1 MPSLLLTIRFHDGR
15 YHGAGDWP
23 PSPARVFQA
32 LVAAAARGK
41 DLPDDAS
48 AALAWLE
55 TLDAPIIAAPAARE
69 TKAFVNWVPNN
80 DLDAVGGDLNRV
92 SKIRAGKMIR
102 PWLFDAKAPLIY
114 AWSFAED
121 GDAVKQAG
129 EICAVSTD
137 LYQLGRGVDMAWAV
151 GAVLTDGELTTR
163 LADYAGAIHRPS
175 KSIAGKTS
183 VACPQQG
190 SLDSLV
196 KRHAAGAG
204 RFKTQY
210 AAAPTNKEPN
220 RTKVSGQLFTQPP
233 KPRFRQVAY
242 DCPATV
248 LVFDLSGPNAPWQLT
263 KAVELVTLVRDR
275 AAKRL
280 SDALPGKKAYVER
293 VFIGSK
299 DSADADKA
307 ARIRII
313 ALPSIG
319 FIHADRAIRR
329 VLVEIPPAC
338 PLSAG
343 DIEWAFSGIEVIES
357 ETDPE
362 TGEVKDQLV
371 LASAEDRGMLRHYG
385 VEPQMSARLWRT
397 VTPAALPDRA
407 KRRRIDP
414 SRKKDEAKGGAER
427 LAEVERAA
435 SAVHAAL
442 RHAGIVE
449 PVSSIRVQREP
460 FEARGARAEDFAD
473 KTRFSKHRL
482 WHVEIEFS
490 EPVAGLLVIGDGRY
504 LGLGLLG
511 LMTPVV
517 EELQDA
523 FVFNIEAEKPV
534 PTDQRPAFLRAARRA
549 LMALDREH
557 DRAKTVSRLFS
568 GHETDGSP
576 ARSGLHEHVFL
587 AATAEQGVLS
597 KLLVLSP
604 TVADHRA
611 KLDCAQRTRFAEVAR
626 QLEFIR
632 AGELGVIQLTQAPS
646 GLDELPL
653 TKPSRLWISETD
665 YVPTRHRKSKV
676 DPSEWVVED
685 VLVECAR
692 RGLPRPQVELLS
704 IEPGTKSKPH
714 ARLKLWF
721 KTPTNGPILIGEGA
735 HLGSGLFQACLD

>member
-1 MPSLLLTIRFHDGR
+1 MPALLLTIRFHDGR

-32 LVAAAARGK
+32 LVAGAARWK
-41 DLPDDAS
+41 VLPDDAS

-69 TKAFVNWVPNN
+69 TKSFVNWVPNN

-92 SKIRAGKMIR
+92 SKIRAGKTIR
-102 PWLFDAKAPLIY
+102 PWLFDAKLPLIY
-114 AWSFAED
+114 AWNFAGE
-121 GDAVKQAG
+121 GDAVKHAG
-129 EICAVSTD
+129 EICAVSND
-137 LYQLGRGVDMAWAV
+137 LYQLGRGVDTAWAV
-151 GAVLTDGELTTR
+151 GDVLTDGELTTR

-175 KSIAGKTS
+175 KSIAGKTN

-196 KRHAAGAG
+196 KRHAAGEG

-210 AAAPTNKEPN
+210 AAAPTKKEPN
-220 RTKVSGQLFTQPP
+220 GTKVSGQLFTQPP

-242 DCPATV
+242 DCPAT
-248 LVFDLSGPNAPWQLT
+248 LLLFDLSGPNAPWQLT

-280 SDALPGKKAYVER
+280 SDALPGKKACVER
-293 VFIGSK
+293 IFIGGK
-299 DSADADKA
+299 DSAEADKA

-313 ALPSIG
+313 PLPSIG

-338 PLSAG
+338 PLGAG
-343 DIEWAFSGIEVIES
+343 DIEWAFSGLDLSDFV
-357 ETDPE
+357 PE
-362 TGEVKDQLV
+362 TGEITTERPMLV
-371 LASAEDRGMLRHYG
+371 TAGNESMLAHYG
-385 VEPQMSARLWRT
+385 VAGEMTSRLWRT
-397 VTPAALPDRA
+397 VTAAALPDSA

-414 SRKKDEAKGGAER
+414 SRKKDEPKGGVER
-427 LAEVERAA
+427 LAEGERAA

-442 RHAGIVE
+442 RHAGIIE

-473 KTRFSKHRL
+473 KTRFSKHRR
-482 WHVEIEFS
+482 WHVEVEFL
-490 EPVAGLLVIGDGRY
+490 ELLAGPIVIGDGRY
-504 LGLGLLG
+504 LGLGL
-511 LMTPVV
+511 MAPVP
-517 EELQDA
+517 EIFPDA
-523 FVFNIEAEKPV
+523 FVFCIEAEKPIAV
-534 PTDQRPAFLRAARRA
+534 DQQPAFLRAVRRA
-549 LMALDREH
+549 LMALDR
-557 DRAKTVSRLFS
+557 DDNPAKGVTRLFS
-568 GHETDGSP
+568 GHENDGSP
-576 ARSGLHEHVFL
+576 ARSGSHEHVFL
-587 AATAEQGVLS
+587 AATTDEGFLS

-604 TVADHRA
+604 TLADRRA
-611 KLDCAQRTRFAEVAR
+611 KLDRSQRTRFSEVAR

-632 AGELGVIQLTQAPS
+632 AGELGVIRVTLAPS
-646 GLDELPL
+646 GLDELSL
-653 TKPSRLWISETD
+653 TKPSCLWISETD
-665 YVPTRHRKSKV
+665 YIPTRHRKSKD

-692 RGLPRPQVELLS
+692 RGLPRPHVELLS

-714 ARLKLWF
+714 ARLKLRF